1 MKQNNISVRP
11 ITVFLSRRLFVDIQK
26 TVLRTMYRIGNR
38 DWFMAGVDVMTRID
52 SQRVDPDRN
61 NIDNSLLLR

>member
-1 MKQNNISVRP
+1 
-11 ITVFLSRRLFVDIQK
+11 
-26 TVLRTMYRIGNR
+26 MYRIGNR

-52 SQRVDPDRN
+52 SQRVDPDRD